1 MGSACQLLMGR
12 TPHRLRLAV
21 FEHPSPSGHAMK
33 RPLVVLTLAAAL
45 MAPTSRASAQFS
57 SQTFSPFCIGDTSV
71 GFCASGL
78 LTVNGT
84 TVSLTINNLSG
95 GVYGGS
101 SLAQFTNIGLDH
113 LLSTILANT
122 ASFAGPAGWS
132 LVNGSGNG
140 TTGNASLNFDAIT
153 DHGIN
158 GAIAAGNSATFGFTV
173 NDNFDAAGADLYLK
187 AQGMQNSIECLTNAD
202 RNDGTN
208 ASCIPVTST
217 PEPASLAL
225 LGTGLIG
232 IYGAVRRRRN
242 TT

>member
-1 MGSACQLLMGR
+1 MRVA
-12 TPHRLRLAV
+12 T
-21 FEHPSPSGHAMK
+21 K
-33 RPLVVLTLAAAL
+33 RPLAVLTLAAAL
-45 MAPTSRASAQFS
+45 LVPTGRASAQFS
-57 SQTFSPFCIGDTSV
+57 SQTFSPFCIGDNTI

-84 TVSLTINNLSG
+84 VVSLTINNLSG

-122 ASFAGPAGWS
+122 ASFTGPAGWS
-132 LVNGSGNG
+132 LVNGSGAG

-158 GAIAAGNSATFGFTV
+158 GAIAAGQSATFGFTV
-173 NDNFDAAGADLYLK
+173 SQNFDATGADLYVK
-187 AQGMQNSIECLTNAD
+187 AQGMQTSIECLTNAT

-208 ASCIPVTST
+208 AACIPVTST
-217 PEPASLAL
+217 PEPASLVL
-225 LGTGLIG
+225 LGSGLVG
-232 IYGAVRRRRN
+232 IFGAVRRRRYLASHN
-242 TT
+242 A

>member
-1 MGSACQLLMGR
+1 MPVAQ
-12 TPHRLRLAV
+12 AV
-21 FEHPSPSGHAMK
+21 RAATSLTAVPEYLSPSGYAMK

-45 MAPTSRASAQFS
+45 MVPTSRASAQFS
-57 SQTFSPFCIGDTSV
+57 SQTFSPFCIGDNTV

-84 TVSLTINNLSG
+84 SVSLTIDNLSG
-95 GVYGGS
+95 GIYGGS

-122 ASFAGPAGWS
+122 ATFSGPAGWS

-140 TTGNASLNFDAIT
+140 TTGNATLNFDAT
-153 DHGIN
+153 TNQGIN
-158 GAIAAGNSATFGFTV
+158 GAIAAGSSATFAFTV
-173 NDNFDAAGADLYLK
+173 NQNFDAAGADLYIK
-187 AQGMQNSIECLTNAD
+187 AQGMRASIECLTNAD

-208 ASCIPVTST
+208 AACIPVTST

-225 LGTGLIG
+225 LGTGLVG
-232 IYGAVRRRRN
+232 IFGAVRRRRRYN
-242 TT
+242 A